1 MKGLFVFLSLLCN
14 FTSMTFSQLVQMNRD
29 GCGEVK
35 GCLFKPAGCDPM
47 RDCTIGIIFYVSGQ
61 NLLTIQVVATIQL
74 PPPPLQY
81 IAIGFSRD
89 SSMGDDMVSECVL
102 SPTGDEFALEPEVFV
117 SYNIGKSND
126 RILLNATEQASLIRN
141 IQGESVNGRV
151 SCQWSQEI
159 IPQQPSKGG
168 RLWNLNHKYYIMG
181 ATGSAQPAG
190 INSHDTAMASHF
202 YPIVSARPI
211 NPSVIGKKLYDLP
224 KPFVAPES
232 PSTPPPPLKPVTT
245 AKAANTNSSNSN
257 TFPFLTTIILY
268 CVSKLIFFVNNF

>member
-1 MKGLFVFLSLLCN
+1 MD
-14 FTSMTFSQLVQMNRD
+14 RD
-29 GCGEVK
+29 GCGEIK

-126 RILLNATEQASLIRN
+126 RIFLNATEQAALIRN
-141 IQGESVNGRV
+141 VQGEAVNGRV

-224 KPFVAPES
+224 KPYSSPDP
-232 PSTPPPPLKPVTT
+232 PSTPPPPPTT
-245 AKAANTNSSNSN
+245 TTIERPKENSSNVN
-257 TFPFLTTIILY
+257 TFTNAILLF
-268 CVSKLIFFVNNF
+268 CISKLIFLVNNF